1 MALTLRTYLRYVVPF
16 TLLAVVA
23 LAPIAYVAWKAGAPA
38 SLAQARAQV
47 RATWILAGAAI
58 AFQVLLVAGVA
69 PAMRALAAGRPLS
82 QLGTLGA
89 GLRSLVRAFLPWLVA
104 IIGVVLGGLAFVVPG
119 ALLLVLVSLTG
130 ASEALDRPMPA
141 PIFDSVEIARGQ
153 LVRVAVVVAAIVV
166 VNLAIV
172 LLLQTIYVPS
182 PFSKKLPVGRL
193 ASVRTFV
200 RLTGIALV
208 ALAPLAACMLAARYV
223 SSRSRVTRG
232 AH

>member
-16 TLLAVVA
+16 TVLAIVA

-47 RATWILAGAAI
+47 RATWVLAGASI

-82 QLGTLGA
+82 QLGALGA
-89 GLRSLVRAFLPWLVA
+89 GLRSLVRALLPWLVA
-104 IIGVVLGGLAFVVPG
+104 IIGVVLGGLALVVPG

-130 ASEALDRPMPA
+130 ASESLDRPMPA
-141 PIFDSVEIARGQ
+141 PIFDSVEVAREQ
-153 LVRVAVVVAAIVV
+153 LLRVALVVAAIVV

-172 LLLQTIYVPS
+172 LVVQTLYVPS
-182 PFSKKLPVGRL
+182 PLGKNLPVGKL
-193 ASVRTFV
+193 APVRTFV
-200 RLTGIALV
+200 RMTGIALV
-208 ALAPLAACMLAARYV
+208 AIAPLAACALAARYV
-223 SSRSRVTRG
+223 SSRSRATRG
-232 AH
+232 AD